1 MVDETADSD
10 RERQDDG
17 REDNRSSPPN
27 RQPQVTQSSAEATK
41 DLYAHFALAETSTHG
56 SRPLRAVPLIDVAID
71 AVGVVRHP
79 QLLHEPASKPPSVVS
94 LPEHVAGRRTL
105 FCRQAGDMVVC
116 MAYLERQPSRL
127 VLWVAVLTALTAVV
141 SLAMAITTLPHS
153 GPYCRSDCVG
163 YPYSDAAAFVPRDY
177 LWMYPA
183 LVLTLLA
190 VVLMESIH
198 HQLALS
204 RGLLSRIAVAF
215 TTMGGAIL
223 VVDYAGQLTFLQ
235 PALLLGET
243 EGLSPWSQY
252 NPHGIFIALENVGY
266 GLLSFAFLFVG
277 AAMLGTPWKLW
288 PAAGWVFVC
297 GGALVLAALVLY
309 STIYRLRLEYRF
321 EVAAIG
327 VTWLVLIAAP
337 VLLSIALVRTRP
349 VDDDQPPVLGCH
361 DRDLVERR

>member
-1 MVDETADSD
+1 
-10 RERQDDG
+10 
-17 REDNRSSPPN
+17 
-27 RQPQVTQSSAEATK
+27 
-41 DLYAHFALAETSTHG
+41 
-56 SRPLRAVPLIDVAID
+56 
-71 AVGVVRHP
+71 
-79 QLLHEPASKPPSVVS
+79 
-94 LPEHVAGRRTL
+94 
-105 FCRQAGDMVVC
+105 MVVC
-116 MAYLERQPSRL
+116 MAYLGRQSSGL
-127 VLWVAVLTALTAVV
+127 VVWIAVLTALMAVIY
-141 SLAMAITTLPHS
+141 LAMAITTLPHS

-163 YPYSDAAAFVPRDY
+163 YPYTDVAAFVPRDY

-198 HQLALS
+198 HQLALG

-215 TTMGGAIL
+215 TTMGAAIL
-223 VVDYAGQLTFLQ
+223 VVDYASQLTFLQ

-252 NPHGIFIALENVGY
+252 NPHGIFIALENIGY

-277 AAMLGTPWKLW
+277 AAMVGTPWKLW

-309 STIYRLRLEYRF
+309 ATVYRVRLDYRF

-327 VTWLVLIAAP
+327 VTWLVLIVAP
-337 VLLSIALVRTRP
+337 VLLSVALVRTRP
-349 VDDDQPPVLGCH
+349 LDNDHAARPGMS
-361 DRDLVERR
+361 RS